1 MFRPVVSP
9 IAVPRPAASCSPP
22 ALRPHLSR
30 AAPVQTKVG
39 CRIWAFLLV
48 AACTRRVALSFERKI
63 DSAELHFHSDR
74 ATEFRK
80 LTVQLRCRIENRRH
94 ICCPWANVEKV
105 AKKWNYNRLVRA
117 MFVSPAGWM
126 VDKRRSASLI
136 SAGVKDELMLFRIR
150 FTLISF

>member
-30 AAPVQTKVG
+30 AAPHRTAPVQTKVG

-105 AKKWNYNRLVRA
+105 AKNGTTIVWYVQCSCRQQGGWSINVGRLPW
-117 MFVSPAGWM
+117 SPQVWRM
-126 VDKRRSASLI
+126 N
-136 SAGVKDELMLFRIR
+136 
-150 FTLISF
+150 

>member
-30 AAPVQTKVG
+30 AAPHRTAPVQTKVG

-74 ATEFRK
+74 ATESRK

-105 AKKWNYNRLVRA
+105 AKMELESFGA

-126 VDKRRSASLI
+126 VDKRRPASLI
-136 SAGVKDELMLFRIR
+136 PKCEGWINAFL
-150 FTLISF
+150 